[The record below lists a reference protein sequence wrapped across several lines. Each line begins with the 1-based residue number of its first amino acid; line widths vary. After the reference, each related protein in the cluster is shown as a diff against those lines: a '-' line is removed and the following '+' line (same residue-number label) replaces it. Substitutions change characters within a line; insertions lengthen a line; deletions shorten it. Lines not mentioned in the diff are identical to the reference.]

1 MRKFCTADPFSTPS
15 TYGRSCQQSC
25 HTGWLKQDLIRAPGA
40 NTPCWGCG
48 AGARCRYRHILDK
61 IGPKVSK
68 MCPKYVQ
75 TSLCAQNMP
84 KMWPNIKIEPK
95 LCSNTWYFF
104 GHLYQGI
111 WIMPKLQQNAQNLP
125 FTCPNFSYIL
135 VTFWGASAKYRK
147 VLKDHQL
154 GQILDKDEFV
164 LCLLRTGF

>member
-1 MRKFCTADPFSTPS
+1 MRGCRDINAVNVS
-15 TYGRSCQQSC
+15 
-25 HTGWLKQDLIRAPGA
+25 LKAASYYCCSASEGGEAWRQ
-40 NTPCWGCG
+40 G

-135 VTFWGASAKYRK
+135 VTFWVQVQNIGKYSK
-147 VLKDHQL
+147 T
-154 GQILDKDEFV
+154 INLDKFWTKMS
-164 LCLLRTGF
+164 LSCAY

>member
-1 MRKFCTADPFSTPS
+1 MNSSSRVDWNKCGLPLDERNTFLQRRRDTVIFCHFTSLKF
-15 TYGRSCQQSC
+15 
-25 HTGWLKQDLIRAPGA
+25 
-40 NTPCWGCG
+40 G